1 MKTTKT
7 VYWVSTIL
15 FSLLFARTGTLY
27 LVKCPVMVTKIIS
40 LNHPL
45 YLLAT
50 LGTAKILGAVAL
62 AVPKYPRLK
71 EWAYAGFYFDFI
83 GAFWSHLVVQGV
95 TIQGLIVLN
104 PLILISISYL
114 SYRKLEREGR
124 PVAVVFSGALLL
136 S

>member
-1 MKTTKT
+1 
-7 VYWVSTIL
+7 
-15 FSLLFARTGTLY
+15 
-27 LVKCPVMVTKIIS
+27 MVTKIIT
-40 LNHPL
+40 LNYPL
-45 YLLAT
+45 YLLAI
-50 LGTAKILGAVAL
+50 LGTAKNLGAVAL

-104 PLILISISYL
+104 PPILITISYV

-124 PVAVVFSGALLL
+124 PIADQRMLKG
-136 S
+136 

>member
-124 PVAVVFSGALLL
+124 PVA
-136 S
+136 